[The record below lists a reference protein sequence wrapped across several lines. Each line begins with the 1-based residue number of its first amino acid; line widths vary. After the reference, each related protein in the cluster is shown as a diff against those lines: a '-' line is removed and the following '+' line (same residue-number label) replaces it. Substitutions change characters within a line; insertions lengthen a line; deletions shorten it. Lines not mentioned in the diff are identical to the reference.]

1 MPPVALTDDQL
12 DAVMRAAQPLA
23 VGDRDA
29 FLQAVAAR
37 LQGHELG
44 DGEVGRA
51 IREVLPRFF
60 DAPVLERSASKWS
73 R

>member
-1 MPPVALTDDQL
+1 VA
-12 DAVMRAAQPLA
+12 
-23 VGDRDA
+23 
-29 FLQAVAAR
+29 QA
-37 LQGHELG
+37 LQGREIG

-51 IREVLPRFF
+51 IREMLPRFF